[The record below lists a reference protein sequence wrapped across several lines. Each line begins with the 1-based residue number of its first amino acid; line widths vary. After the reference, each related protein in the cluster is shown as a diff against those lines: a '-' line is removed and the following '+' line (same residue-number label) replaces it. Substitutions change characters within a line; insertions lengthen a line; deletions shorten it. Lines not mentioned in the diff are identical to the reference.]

1 MAGITHRLIYERSN
15 QWVSTSELLRE
26 HWRHPDRGN
35 QLSNFGQATKWR
47 LTAIGVLIP
56 LAVVAVALI
65 WQDYNPRREATL
77 IQLELQ
83 SAQVNEQLES
93 FVGKTE
99 GISQQVASHFS
110 TMFPSVQLSRSGVA
124 LEDDANIY
132 LSNFVAQSE
141 SYSRAIVADRY
152 GVVLAASDRSGIG
165 ERIPAAEFFEVVAG
179 TNSFTVSNVFTSE
192 TASPNAMFAYPV
204 RDELGGPTAYLVL
217 KSELSAISSQLDMST
232 GFPETAKS
240 GIFDSNGVVLAGTGY
255 VAPHPGGAVGKNVSG
270 SAVWAPA
277 MTQPTEAWFGPGL
290 DKVERIIYFEYPD
303 NTPWITTVAYA
314 QSELFDPLLTRVY
327 AFSAGLAATV
337 IGTLA
342 LIEILRRRERGAWE
356 SLSAERQT
364 LEAVIEGASDGVVVS
379 EVSRNIAYIN
389 ERFKTL
395 FGMQF
400 NVNTGQG
407 LRPLML
413 DGVGADQLD
422 FENKQ
427 ALSTLL
433 HDEAGSGRATILM
446 DGNSTQE
453 LDLASYPIF
462 RWDGTLSGRTIVA
475 RDVTEE
481 RKLQRMKSEFVAH
494 ASHQLRTPLAS
505 VLASSELLLIPGVD
519 SKKREKWVGLI
530 HSQALRMRTTINTL
544 LNLSELESGRIS
556 LDPTTVD
563 LVAIAESI
571 SAESSA
577 RSDVHTLKVD
587 IDDQARVAI
596 CDRAKIVEV
605 LQSLLDN
612 AIKYSPD
619 GGEIGISA
627 RRTTDGAIAVSVSD
641 RGVGISEHEIG
652 GLFNPYERASA
663 QARGFSEGSGLG
675 LYIVRSLIELHGGT
689 VWAESV
695 QGEGSTFTFT
705 IDGDDPIPEAP
716 VLTSEAG
723 ARESESQAAGSFVRG
738 IAPRPI

>member
-1 MAGITHRLIYERSN
+1 
-15 QWVSTSELLRE
+15 
-26 HWRHPDRGN
+26 
-35 QLSNFGQATKWR
+35 
-47 LTAIGVLIP
+47 
-56 LAVVAVALI
+56 
-65 WQDYNPRREATL
+65 
-77 IQLELQ
+77 
-83 SAQVNEQLES
+83 
-93 FVGKTE
+93 
-99 GISQQVASHFS
+99 
-110 TMFPSVQLSRSGVA
+110 
-124 LEDDANIY
+124 
-132 LSNFVAQSE
+132 
-141 SYSRAIVADRY
+141 
-152 GVVLAASDRSGIG
+152 
-165 ERIPAAEFFEVVAG
+165 
-179 TNSFTVSNVFTSE
+179 
-192 TASPNAMFAYPV
+192 
-204 RDELGGPTAYLVL
+204 
-217 KSELSAISSQLDMST
+217 
-232 GFPETAKS
+232 
-240 GIFDSNGVVLAGTGY
+240 
-255 VAPHPGGAVGKNVSG
+255 
-270 SAVWAPA
+270 
-277 MTQPTEAWFGPGL
+277 
-290 DKVERIIYFEYPD
+290 
-303 NTPWITTVAYA
+303 
-314 QSELFDPLLTRVY
+314 LFDPLLTRVY

-379 EVSRNIAYIN
+379 DVSGNIAYIN

>member
-1 MAGITHRLIYERSN
+1 MSK
-15 QWVSTSELLRE
+15 
-26 HWRHPDRGN
+26 
-35 QLSNFGQATKWR
+35 FGQATKWR

-56 LAVVAVALI
+56 LAVVALALI
-65 WQDYNPRREATL
+65 WQDYNSRREATL

-83 SAQVNEQLES
+83 SAQINEQLES

-99 GISQQVASHFS
+99 GISQQIASHFS
-110 TMFPSVQLSRSGVA
+110 MVFPSVQLSRSGVV
-124 LEDDANIY
+124 LEDDANAY
-132 LSNFVAQSE
+132 LSNIVAQND
-141 SYSRAIVADRY
+141 SYSRAIVVDRD
-152 GVVLAASDRSGIG
+152 GIVLAASDRSGIG
-165 ERIPAAEFFEVVAG
+165 ERIPAAKFFEVVAG

-192 TASPNAMFAYPV
+192 TAPPNAMFAYPV

-217 KSELSAISSQLDMST
+217 KSDLSAISSQLDMST

-240 GIFDSNGVVLAGTGY
+240 GIFDSNGVLLAGTGY

-270 SAVWAPA
+270 SAVWAQA
-277 MTQPTEAWFGPGL
+277 MTHPTEAWFGPGL

-327 AFSAGLAATV
+327 TFSAGLLATV

-342 LIEILRRRERGAWE
+342 LIEILRRRERSAWE

-379 EVSRNIAYIN
+379 DVSGNITYVN

-395 FGMQF
+395 FGMQIK
-400 NVNTGQG
+400 VNTGQD
-407 LRPLML
+407 LSSLML
-413 DGVGADQLD
+413 DGAGAGQLD
-422 FENKQ
+422 SDNRQ
-427 ALSTLL
+427 ALSDLL
-433 HDEAGSGRATILM
+433 HDDAGSGQATLVM
-446 DGNSTQE
+446 DGNSSQE
-453 LDLASYPIF
+453 LDLVSYPIF
-462 RWDGTLSGRTIVA
+462 GGDGTLSGRTIVA

-505 VLASSELLLIPGVD
+505 VLASSELLLIPDVD
-519 SKKREKWVGLI
+519 SRKREKWVGLI

-544 LNLSELESGRIS
+544 LNLSELESGRIT

-571 SAESSA
+571 SVEASA
-577 RSDVHTLKVD
+577 RSSAHTLKVD
-587 IDDQARVAI
+587 IDNQARYAV

-619 GGEIGISA
+619 GGEIKISA
-627 RRTTDGAIAVSVSD
+627 RRTADGAIAVSVSD
-641 RGVGISEHEIG
+641 CGVGISEHEIG

-705 IDGDDPIPEAP
+705 IDGDDSIPEAP
-716 VLTSEAG
+716 VSVLDNG
-723 ARESESQAAGSFVRG
+723 ARKSDRKSAGGFVGG

>member
-1 MAGITHRLIYERSN
+1 LN
-15 QWVSTSELLRE
+15 KL
-26 HWRHPDRGN
+26 
-35 QLSNFGQATKWR
+35 GQAAKWR

-56 LAVVAVALI
+56 LAIVAVALI
-65 WQDYNPRREATL
+65 WQDYQARREATL
-77 IQLELQ
+77 AQLELQ

-99 GISQQVASHFS
+99 GISQQVASNFAIV
-110 TMFPSVQLSRSGVA
+110 FPSVQLSRRGVA
-124 LEDDANIY
+124 LDDDANAY
-132 LSNFVAQSE
+132 LSNIVAQSD
-141 SYSRAIVADRY
+141 SYDRAIVTDRD
-152 GVVLAASDRSGIG
+152 GMVLAASDRSGIG
-165 ERIPAAEFFEVVAG
+165 ERIPAATFFEVVAG
-179 TNSFTVSNVFTSE
+179 TNSFTVSNVFTPAK
-192 TASPNAMFAYPV
+192 ASPNAMFAYPV
-204 RDELGGPTAYLVL
+204 RDELGGATAYLVL
-217 KSELSAISSQLDMST
+217 KSDLSAISSQLDMST

-270 SAVWAPA
+270 SAVWAQA

-290 DKVERIIYFEYPD
+290 DKVDRIIYFEYPE

-314 QSELFDPLLTRVY
+314 QSELFDPLWTRVY
-327 AFSAGLAATV
+327 GFSAGLAATV
-337 IGTLA
+337 IGTLV

-356 SLSAERQT
+356 SLSGERQT
-364 LEAVIEGASDGVVVS
+364 LEAVIEGCNDGVVVS
-379 EVSRNIAYIN
+379 DIAGNIAYIN
-389 ERFKTL
+389 ERFKSL

-400 NVNTGQG
+400 SASNGQE
-407 LRPLML
+407 LNALML
-413 DGVGADQLD
+413 DSDGAGRLD
-422 FENKQ
+422 EQNNQ
-427 ALSTLL
+427 ILRALL
-433 HDEAGSGRATILM
+433 HDASGSGQATLAVE
-446 DGNSTQE
+446 GTPTQE
-453 LDLASYPIF
+453 LDLVSYPIF
-462 RWDGTLSGRTIVA
+462 RWDGSLAGRTILV

-505 VLASSELLLIPGVD
+505 VLASSELLLIPDVD
-519 SKKREKWVGLI
+519 SNKREKWVGLI

-544 LNLSELESGRIS
+544 LNLSALESGRIS

-563 LVAIAESI
+563 LVAIGDSI
-571 SAESSA
+571 SDESAA

-587 IDDQARVAI
+587 VDDEARYAI

-619 GGEIGISA
+619 GGDVRIST
-627 RRTTDGAIAVSVSD
+627 RRIEDGAIAVSVSD
-641 RGVGISEHEIG
+641 NGVGISEHEIG

-675 LYIVRSLIELHGGT
+675 LYIVRSLIELHGGK
-689 VWAESV
+689 VWAQSI

-705 IDGDDPIPEAP
+705 IDADDSALDAP
-716 VLTSEAG
+716 APASDIGEW
-723 ARESESQAAGSFVRG
+723 ESNTQPDGGFLGRV
-738 IAPRPI
+738 APRPISG